1 MELANHG
8 LILLQ
13 QLNAQREFGFLCD
26 CTVAIGDVFFKAHKA
41 VLAAF
46 SNYFRM
52 LFIHQDSDCVR
63 LKPADIQPDI
73 FSYLLNLM
81 YTGKLATQLI
91 DPARLEQGVKF
102 LHAYPLIQEA
112 TLASHAAQ
120 AHPEVNLPLS
130 SSLYGIQISDQQA
143 TLTNRLSAR
152 TPLSSPFDLEGSGL
166 LDGKCSAANKATS
179 LTRPGSKHRHAPS
192 EPEVEASASISQFLR
207 ESAEPETSASE
218 APSCSLSAN
227 TILHVKP
234 SIMRR
239 TSSLRKHYTC
249 HVCGGRFT
257 QRGAL
262 REHLLLHTQAMLPL
276 VLESVGAASP
286 MLSGG
291 AATPDVEEVLRGSEA
306 DAATPIIVD
315 VPSDSEQHPYTK
327 DSPHP
332 ETAMPV
338 PTTTAVSLCTAQS
351 QADTP
356 PPSDIADIDNLEG
369 AADMEREVKR
379 RKYECSTCG
388 RKFIQKS
395 HWREHMYI
403 HTGKPYRCSA
413 CGKSFCRAN
422 QAARHVCMNLGSEP
436 AYTMVDRQSMEL
448 CAADDSSQMEAL
460 FLGSSGRPY
469 KCNVCE
475 MTFSSPNEVIKH
487 LCFNQGALSGGA
499 AGEMG
504 VSGLSSDSLAK
515 DEGSDSSNGG
525 PLMTPIKTEEVF
537 VE

>member
-1 MELANHG
+1 GSMELANHG

-81 YTGKLATQLI
+81 YTGKLAPQLI

-112 TLASHAAQ
+112 SLNSQ
-120 AHPEVNLPLS
+120 AVFCHPEASIRLNT
-130 SSLYGIQISDQQA
+130 SLYGIQISGQQGA
-143 TLTNRLSAR
+143 QSSRLSTR
-152 TPLSSPFDLEGSGL
+152 RQSSPVDSDSAGMLNGKGSGT
-166 LDGKCSAANKATS
+166 NTS
-179 LTRPGSKHRHAPS
+179 LGSRLQADL
-192 EPEVEASASISQFLR
+192 EVEASAISSSQFGR
-207 ESAEPETSASE
+207 EGSE
-218 APSCSLSAN
+218 ADASSSESVPALTSGNPN

-234 SIMRR
+234 SIMKR
-239 TSSLRKHYTC
+239 SSSFRKHYTC
-249 HVCGGRFT
+249 HICGSRFN
-257 QRGAL
+257 QRAAL
-262 REHLLLHTQAMLPL
+262 REHLLWHAQAMAPLMLEAGDATSPVLP
-276 VLESVGAASP
+276 
-286 MLSGG
+286 GG
-291 AATPDVEEVLRGSEA
+291 AATPEVEEVLTGVGASAAIPIMVDVDVEQPLPGPKVSPRAETAISVPS
-306 DAATPIIVD
+306 AATA
-315 VPSDSEQHPYTK
+315 SC
-327 DSPHP
+327 
-332 ETAMPV
+332 A
-338 PTTTAVSLCTAQS
+338 AQP

-369 AADMEREVKR
+369 MADIEREVKR
-379 RKYECSTCG
+379 RKYECPTCG

-422 QAARHVCMNLGSEP
+422 QAARHVCMSQGAES

-448 CAADDSSQMEAL
+448 CAADDSSQIEAL

-475 MTFSSPNEVIKH
+475 MTFTNPNEVIKH
-487 LCFNQGALSGGA
+487 MCFNQGTTSEGS
-499 AGEMG
+499 
-504 VSGLSSDSLAK
+504 VSGMAGSGANIDKAAK
-515 DEGSDSSNGG
+515 DEGSDVSSGG
-525 PLMTPIKTEEVF
+525 SLVTAIKTEEVL
-537 VE
+537 VD

>member
-41 VLAAF
+41 VLASF

-63 LKPADIQPDI
+63 LKAADIQPDI

-81 YTGKLATQLI
+81 YTGKLAPQLI

-102 LHAYPLIQEA
+102 LHAYPLLQEA
-112 TLASHAAQ
+112 SLANQTAFS
-120 AHPEVNLPLS
+120 HPESSLPLS
-130 SSLYGIQISDQQA
+130 TSLFGIQISDQQVA
-143 TLTNRLSAR
+143 PSGRLPTR
-152 TPLSSPFDLEGSGL
+152 RQLSSPFDLDSL
-166 LDGKCSAANKATS
+166 SDGKYPSAVAAAFAS
-179 LTRPGSKHRHAPS
+179 HASKLDS
-192 EPEVEASASISQFLR
+192 SFQELVEASTSGRQASYEEHRGDTLIG
-207 ESAEPETSASE
+207 E
-218 APSCSLSAN
+218 APSSANAN

-234 SIMRR
+234 SIMKR
-239 TSSLRKHYTC
+239 SASFRKHYSC
-249 HVCGGRFT
+249 HLCGSRFN
-257 QRGAL
+257 QRSLL
-262 REHLLLHTQAMLPL
+262 REHLMQHSQARLPSVAEPIGAHSPVTL
-276 VLESVGAASP
+276 GGVGAT
-286 MLSGG
+286 
-291 AATPDVEEVLRGSEA
+291 TPEVEEVLLRGGGDRS
-306 DAATPIIVD
+306 AAKTVEML
-315 VPSDSEQHPYTK
+315 SDSEQAPPSGSNM
-327 DSPHP
+327 DSPRA
-332 ETAMPV
+332 ELTISGWA
-338 PTTTAVSLCTAQS
+338 AGCQS

-356 PPSDIADIDNLEG
+356 PPSDIADIDNLES
-369 AADMEREVKR
+369 ADLDREVKR

-403 HTGKPYRCSA
+403 HTGKPYKCSA

-422 QAARHVCMNLGSEP
+422 QAARHVCLSQGAD

-448 CAADDSSQMEAL
+448 CAAGDDTSQMEAL
-460 FLGSSGRPY
+460 FLGSARPY

-475 MTFSSPNEVIKH
+475 TTFSSPNEVIRH
-487 LCFNQGALSGGA
+487 LCFSQGALAGLQGQAGA
-499 AGEMG
+499 
-504 VSGLSSDSLAK
+504 GLLQAEEFPK
-515 DEGSDSSNGG
+515 DEGSDSSGAG
-525 PLMTPIKTEEVF
+525 PLITPIKTEQIL